1 MEDWFAMLIGAIVIV
16 LFSFERFNRAN
27 YKQKYQLDELMR
39 LLAPDQ
45 LRARSV
51 VTQAY
56 LGYTTLLLFIYFLV
70 CAFSNV
76 FVLLG
81 FDALAGKN
89 DIGGGASTVGSN
101 AGAAET
107 LGIRPEVSLT
117 VALVMVGLAPSVPV
131 LKRFEESARYW
142 AHRLAGI
149 PTHVL
154 NIMNILRH
162 RQISLPENHDYKR
175 DGLLI
180 DVNDWRRMSRSKK
193 LLAERGME
201 SQSFERDLLVIFAAS
216 SWILDNQLKMHRPS
230 ERQRFLQ
237 LEDRLRLRKK
247 ELVGDLDDLTNMH
260 REDDQTMIAN
270 SQNQIEMQQT
280 SPEDFVL
287 RIGGSQKWER
297 LFARAG
303 DLAEGFCTL
312 IALYVEQGIIQN
324 TQQDASAENGRTKAQ
339 WAQQY
344 AKATRLL
351 NDLTKDTVEQ
361 SVARNANTRDA
372 TFLFLWM
379 SATIAITT
387 AVWSLSVGRY
397 SYELLRSKFAENW
410 YEPVWFQFVEAI
422 FSFCLPL
429 GVAFTIYA
437 LLKNR
442 DRWESTVTTS
452 ASKALSQYFAVVAL
466 SWLVT
471 MVVVLGVFIWLTA
484 LNWGWDVAIADVGFV
499 IEYEALAKFRGVA
512 LSALLIYLCDV
523 TQDRKASE
531 EWLTRSSM
539 PKKWIVIG
547 ALLVGAIGFW
557 GRYAQSLIS
566 VRESA
571 SRSTMDAIDGG
582 LIVYATLYSAM
593 IGLVTLYIFGLVLRD
608 RALVS
613 SPQGSKGGKEAT

>member
-1 MEDWFAMLIGAIVIV
+1 MEDWVAMLIGAIVIV

-27 YKQKYQLDELMR
+27 YEQKYQLDELMR

-56 LGYTTLLLFIYFLV
+56 VGYTVLLLLIYFLV

-101 AGAAET
+101 ADEAET

-117 VALVMVGLAPSVPV
+117 VALIMVGLAPSVPV
-131 LKRFEESARYW
+131 LKRFEEIVRYW

-154 NIMNILRH
+154 NILSILRH
-162 RQISLPENHDYKR
+162 RQISLPENHDYKK
-175 DGLLI
+175 DSLLI
-180 DVNDWRRMSRSKK
+180 DLNDWRRMSCSKK
-193 LLAERGME
+193 LLAQGDMG
-201 SQSFERDLLVIFAAS
+201 SQSFERDLLVMFAAS
-216 SWILDNQLKMHRPS
+216 SWILDNQIQMHRPS
-230 ERQRFLQ
+230 DRQRFLQ
-237 LEDRLRLRKK
+237 LEDKLRSRKK
-247 ELVGDLDDLTNMH
+247 ELVGDLDDLINLYI
-260 REDDQTMIAN
+260 EGDQTMVATD
-270 SQNQIEMQQT
+270 QNQIEMQQT

-287 RIGGSQKWER
+287 RNGRSQKWER
-297 LFARAG
+297 LFARAD

-312 IALYVEQGIIQN
+312 IALYVERGIIQN
-324 TQQDASAENGRTKAQ
+324 TQQDTIAENSRTKAQ
-339 WAQQY
+339 WVKQY
-344 AKATRLL
+344 AEATRLL

-372 TFLFLWM
+372 TTLFMWM
-379 SATIAITT
+379 STTIVVTT
-387 AVWSLSVGRY
+387 AVWSLFVGRY
-397 SYELLRSKFAENW
+397 SYELRHSHFAENW

-422 FSFCLPL
+422 FSFCLPMGIAL
-429 GVAFTIYA
+429 TVYA
-437 LLKNR
+437 LLRNR
-442 DRWESTVTTS
+442 DRWENTVTAS
-452 ASKALSQYFAVVAL
+452 ASKALAQYFAVVAV
-466 SWLVT
+466 SWLIT
-471 MVVVLGVFIWLTA
+471 MVIVLGVFIWLTA
-484 LNWGWDVAIADVGFV
+484 LNWGWDVAINNVGFV
-499 IEYEALAKFRGVA
+499 VEYEAVAKFRGVG
-512 LSALLIYLCDV
+512 LSVLLIYLCDV
-523 TQDRKASE
+523 AQDREASK

-539 PKKWIVIG
+539 PKRWIAIG

-582 LIVYATLYSAM
+582 LIVYATLYSAL
-593 IGLVTLYIFGLVLRD
+593 IGLVALYIFGLVIRD
-608 RALVS
+608 RAFVP
-613 SPQGSKGGKEAT
+613 SPQGSKKDKEAT